1 MARRP
6 EHEVRRLH
14 WELVAVG
21 VMAVVMGLLLVV
33 LLPAGVAPSLLPLHP
48 TRPLQAATTMC
59 FLVGLL
65 FIGAAVLHRR
75 WYFSQARRFRRE
87 LGDPEGWL
95 DRYDYDAE
103 AGPDAVRAE
112 NERVEPHTRLDA
124 RETPLPMMRHGFS
137 PGRLVSGPWNLR
149 GREVYSQWSRGVCVL
164 GPQGSGKSQL
174 LVNIALDAPGAA
186 VINSTKPEIT
196 QLCRDLRE
204 VLGPTGVFNPL
215 GTGGLANTVWWDPVG
230 GCADEATAQRRAEAM
245 VRGAGGAEG
254 VNRAS
259 FWAGKA
265 GEVLRCYLMA
275 AALGELDMTAVMHWA
290 NNPDSDPT
298 PLSILESHPDTP
310 SGWASQL
317 RSALETVK
325 ETRDGYFA
333 TVTSAVAFMDSA
345 TVRTACRPAPG
356 LGFDIRGW
364 LRARGTLFMIGS
376 DDDRRLA
383 PLFTAFTEEFFFVAK
398 RVAADEDG
406 GRLRSP
412 LTFLLD
418 EVAHM
423 TPVPLQ
429 KWAGDS
435 RGWGITVIPVVQS
448 LSQFASTWGP
458 DNAKTIW
465 RNLPVRLVLPGVND
479 RETLDEL
486 SYLAGVRPVREVT
499 VGTTHHSGGFGTSR
513 SERLSTEPVIS
524 GSSIGAIPR
533 WHIYVL
539 GLARHPA
546 VVRYEPGYRRVARES
561 AELDRHR
568 AFTTTDQAA

>member
-6 EHEVRRLH
+6 EHEIRRVH
-14 WELVAVG
+14 WELIAVG
-21 VMAVVMGLLLVV
+21 AVAIVMGLLLVV
-33 LLPAGVAPSLLPLHP
+33 LLPGPAGPGLLPLDP
-48 TRPLQAATTMC
+48 TSPMQAATTMC

-65 FIGAAVLHRR
+65 FVGGALLHRR
-75 WYFSQARRFRRE
+75 WYFSQAARFRRE
-87 LGDPEGWL
+87 LGHPEGWL
-95 DRYDYDAE
+95 DQYDYDAD
-103 AGPDAVRAE
+103 AGSAAVRAE
-112 NERVEPHTRLDA
+112 NERSEPHTRSA
-124 RETPLPMMRHGFS
+124 PGEEPLPMMRHGFS
-137 PGRLVSGPWNLR
+137 PGRLVSGPWRLR

-186 VINSTKPEIT
+186 VINSTKPEIA
-196 QLCRDLRE
+196 QMCQELRGA
-204 VLGPTGVFNPL
+204 LGPTSVFNPL
-215 GTGGLANTVWWDPVG
+215 QTGRVDNTVRWDPVA
-230 GCADEATAQRRAEAM
+230 GCAVEATAQRRAEAM

-298 PLSILESHPDTP
+298 PLTILESHQDTP
-310 SGWASQL
+310 AGWASQL

-345 TVRTACRPAPG
+345 TVREACRPAAG
-356 LGFDIRGW
+356 QGFDIRDW
-364 LRARGTLFMIGS
+364 IRARGTLFMIGS
-376 DDDRRLA
+376 DDDARLA

-406 GRLRSP
+406 GQLRTP

-423 TPVPLQ
+423 TPVPLH

-435 RGWGITVIPVVQS
+435 RGWGITVVAVVQS
-448 LSQFASTWGP
+448 LSQFARTWGP

-465 RNLPVRLVLPGVND
+465 RNLPVRLVLRGVND

-486 SYLAGVRPVREVT
+486 SYLSGVRPIREVT
-499 VGTTHHSGGFGTSR
+499 VGTNHHGGGGFGSSR
-513 SERLSTEPVIS
+513 SERLTTEPVVS
-524 GSSIGAIPR
+524 GPSIGAMPR

-546 VVRYEPGYRRVARES
+546 IVRYEPGYQRVARET
-561 AELDRHR
+561 AELQRHR
-568 AFTTTDQAA
+568 HAAGV